1 MAAEAEAPV
10 SQAQEELEELECVE
24 DAEAEIALPSI
35 LEDVSASFDVGMPR
49 SLPEAESAVD
59 TAADDASVEAMTA
72 SEIQHELLE
81 LAGDSSYV
89 LFVNDDDEIPT
100 IPEHLG
106 LEILDELNQ
115 EYIEKFTDTAAE
127 LEYEELLPAEATQ
140 SAVLAQQEK
149 AEEDDGLI
157 IEEPLAETFAS
168 SESGEPV
175 QFENLEPGDFGATGS
190 LMFEQ
195 LEITSPF
202 DEFKSDEGNVLGD
215 KDFRTR
221 INRQSAEQEKVRHEI
236 DELLG
241 EVEFDL
247 FLDSFDFSA
256 LKNYNDE
263 DGFLEINE
271 AEIRSILEDSGIEI
285 VESDNLEAAR
295 EIPMLSDKDRELMEE
310 LQLVEI
316 PDSGEPVSAEPVEF
330 MEQYIRH
337 CLPGCSITDVVEGE
351 LQPVDEAV
359 DGADSEYDEADE
371 LDGSDSGESGNR
383 VIVVQDG
390 VFTLNRKAL
399 DSATGLDASLK
410 DLADDV
416 LGKKTGK
423 R

>member
-1 MAAEAEAPV
+1 M
-10 SQAQEELEELECVE
+10 
-24 DAEAEIALPSI
+24 
-35 LEDVSASFDVGMPR
+35 
-49 SLPEAESAVD
+49 D

-195 LEITSPF
+195 LEITSQI
-202 DEFKSDEGNVLGD
+202 GRAHV
-215 KDFRTR
+215 
-221 INRQSAEQEKVRHEI
+221 
-236 DELLG
+236 
-241 EVEFDL
+241 
-247 FLDSFDFSA
+247 
-256 LKNYNDE
+256 
-263 DGFLEINE
+263 
-271 AEIRSILEDSGIEI
+271 
-285 VESDNLEAAR
+285 
-295 EIPMLSDKDRELMEE
+295 
-310 LQLVEI
+310 
-316 PDSGEPVSAEPVEF
+316 
-330 MEQYIRH
+330 
-337 CLPGCSITDVVEGE
+337 
-351 LQPVDEAV
+351 
-359 DGADSEYDEADE
+359 
-371 LDGSDSGESGNR
+371 
-383 VIVVQDG
+383 
-390 VFTLNRKAL
+390 
-399 DSATGLDASLK
+399 
-410 DLADDV
+410 
-416 LGKKTGK
+416 
-423 R
+423 